1 MLHPRP
7 LVTVIVCTRDRP
19 DSIGPTLDSLAR
31 QSLRSFEAI
40 VVDQSRSGATREIV
54 EERGRSDGRFH
65 YLRLTEPGLSRAYNA
80 GIRAAMA
87 ETLAFTDD
95 DCTAPEDWLSAITS
109 PNITSATMRP
119 PTGPRWLPPSIGAC
133 DLPASSLNGVF
144 TRQVSSASRR
154 M

>member
-19 DSIGPTLDSLAR
+19 DSLGPTLDSLAR
-31 QSLRSFEAI
+31 QSLRSFEVI

-80 GIRAAMA
+80 GIRAAIA
-87 ETLAFTDD
+87 DTLAFTDD
-95 DCTAPEDWLSAITS
+95 DCTAPEDWLPAG
-109 PNITSATMRP
+109 P
-119 PTGPRWLPPSIGAC
+119 PPLPPQPHPA
-133 DLPASSLNGVF
+133 LP
-144 TRQVSSASRR
+144 SRPAPGPPPPHPR
-154 M
+154 R